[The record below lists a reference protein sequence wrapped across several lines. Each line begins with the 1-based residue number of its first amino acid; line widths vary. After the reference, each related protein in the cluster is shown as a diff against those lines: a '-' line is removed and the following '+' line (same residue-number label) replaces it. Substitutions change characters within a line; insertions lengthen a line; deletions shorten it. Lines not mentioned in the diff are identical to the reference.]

1 MATLASRFSWWHAP
15 SGAERIDRRELRTGA
30 TFARTIKTQITETAR
45 VLSVAEDDGG
55 ILHVRYHSRL
65 HSADRTLEQGQRTLA
80 LPSFLNRF
88 ESMPPRHATGRAEF
102 ERRTLR
108 LP

>member
-30 TFARTIKTQITETAR
+30 TFARMTKTQVTETAR
-45 VLSVAEDDGG
+45 VLGVAEDEGG

-88 ESMPPRHATGRAEF
+88 ESVPQRHATGRAGV
-102 ERRTLR
+102 ERRPLH

>member
-1 MATLASRFSWWHAP
+1 MATLASRFPWWHAP

-45 VLSVAEDDGG
+45 VLGVAEDEGG

-88 ESMPPRHATGRAEF
+88 ESMPQRHATGRAGF
-102 ERRTLR
+102 EQRTLR

>member
-30 TFARTIKTQITETAR
+30 TFARMTKTQVMETAR
-45 VLSVAEDDGG
+45 VLGVAEDKGG
-55 ILHVRYHSRL
+55 ILHVRYDSRL

-80 LPSFLNRF
+80 LPSFLQRF
-88 ESMPPRHATGRAEF
+88 EKAPQRHPTGHAGV
-102 ERRTLR
+102 ERRSLR

>member
-15 SGAERIDRRELRTGA
+15 IDAERIDPRELRTGA
-30 TFARTIKTQITETAR
+30 TFARMTKTQVTETAR
-45 VLSVAEDDGG
+45 VLGVAEDEGG
-55 ILHVRYHSRL
+55 IPHVRYHSRL

-88 ESMPPRHATGRAEF
+88 ESMPQRHATGRTGF
-102 ERRTLR
+102 EQRTLR

>member
-15 SGAERIDRRELRTGA
+15 SGAEQIDRRELRTGA
-30 TFARTIKTQITETAR
+30 TFARMTETQVTETAR
-45 VLSVAEDDGG
+45 VLGVAEDEGG
-55 ILHVRYHSRL
+55 ILHVRYDSRL

-80 LPSFLNRF
+80 LPCFLERF
-88 ESMPPRHATGRAEF
+88 ESMPQRHATGRAGF
-102 ERRTLR
+102 ERRSLH

>member
-15 SGAERIDRRELRTGA
+15 NDAEQIDRRELCAGA
-30 TFARTIKTQITETAR
+30 TFARTTRTQVTETAR
-45 VLSVAEDDGG
+45 ILSVAEEEWG
-55 ILHVRYHSRL
+55 IPHVRYHSRL

-88 ESMPPRHATGRAEF
+88 ESVPQRHATGRAGV
-102 ERRTLR
+102 ERRALH

>member
-1 MATLASRFSWWHAP
+1 MATLASRFSWWQAP
-15 SGAERIDRRELRTGA
+15 SGAEQIDRRELRTGA
-30 TFARTIKTQITETAR
+30 TFARMTETKVTETAR
-45 VLSVAEDDGG
+45 VLGVAEDEGG
-55 ILHVRYHSRL
+55 IMHVRDHSRL

-88 ESMPPRHATGRAEF
+88 ESMPQRHATGRAGF